1 MSPKVRGLRNGV
13 MSLCLAVLLASL
25 STRLA
30 WTAPHAQSAADG
42 AAIFQRSCSGC
53 HTIGGGRQ
61 VGPDLQR
68 VAAQRDRDWLV
79 RFISEPGKLLAEG
92 DPIATGLLQKHG
104 SVRMPDAGLSG
115 DQVQSVI
122 AYLEAAGGGTSA
134 KPVAEVPA
142 AAPAAGDPDRGEALF
157 TGTVDLQNGGTPC
170 LGCHSAG
177 HTGLLGGGV
186 VGPDLTQVAARYGSG
201 LQSALAAIPWPTM
214 APIFTRHPL
223 TPQEQ
228 ADLVAFFQAT
238 ASRQPTSREW
248 AVLALSLAGFAGA
261 LVAIGF
267 VWRRRLRG
275 VRRQMVDG
283 ARTH

>member
-13 MSLCLAVLLASL
+13 MSLCIAVLLTLL
-25 STRLA
+25 STQQA
-30 WTAPHAQSAADG
+30 STAPRAQSAGDG
-42 AAIFQRSCSGC
+42 AQIFQRSCSGC

-68 VAAQRDRDWLV
+68 VVAQRDRDWLV

-104 SVRMPDAGLSG
+104 KVRMPDAGLSG

-122 AYLEAAGGGTSA
+122 AYLEAAGGGSSA
-134 KPVAEVPA
+134 PP
-142 AAPAAGDPDRGEALF
+142 AAPAAGEPGRGEALF
-157 TGTVDLQNGGTPC
+157 AGTVDLQNGGTPC

-186 VGPDLTQVAARYGSG
+186 VGPDLTQVAARYGTG
-201 LQSALAAIPWPTM
+201 LQAALAAVPWPTM
-214 APIFTRHPL
+214 SPIFARHPL

-228 ADLVAFFQAT
+228 ADLLAFFQAS
-238 ASRQPTSREW
+238 AAQQPTNRGW